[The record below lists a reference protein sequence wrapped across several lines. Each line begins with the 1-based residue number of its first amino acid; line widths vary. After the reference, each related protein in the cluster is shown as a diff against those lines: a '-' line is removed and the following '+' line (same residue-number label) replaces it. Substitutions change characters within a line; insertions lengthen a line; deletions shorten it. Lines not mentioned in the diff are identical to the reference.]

1 MHDEKEYMMT
11 QRSALE
17 IVLAYQEAW
26 THQDFATAASYLAS
40 EVVFDSQ
47 AQYVTGVQAFMDAL
61 TPFASRIVPGWQQIA
76 AFDNDREALLM
87 YTVTTTGGAVVR
99 AADYFMMHDGKIQ
112 LDKLV
117 FATEVADR
125 AR

>member
-1 MHDEKEYMMT
+1 MT
-11 QRSALE
+11 QQSALE
-17 IVLAYQEAW
+17 VVLAYQEAW
-26 THQDFATAASYLAS
+26 THQDFAIAANYLAS

-61 TPFASRIVPGWQQIA
+61 TPFALRIVPGWQQIA
-76 AFDNDREALLM
+76 AFGNDREAVLM
-87 YTVTTTGGAVVR
+87 YTVTTSGGAVVR
-99 AADYFMMHDGKIQ
+99 AADYFMVQDGKIK

-125 AR
+125 AL

>member
-1 MHDEKEYMMT
+1 
-11 QRSALE
+11 
-17 IVLAYQEAW
+17 
-26 THQDFATAASYLAS
+26 
-40 EVVFDSQ
+40 FDSQ

-76 AFDNDREALLM
+76 AIGNERKALLI
-87 YTVTTTGGAVVR
+87 YTVTTTGGAVVP
-99 AADYFMMHDGKIQ
+99 AADCFTVQDDKIQ

-125 AR
+125 VR